1 MRATGCAFA
10 LVLAALLWL
19 VIVAVALALGVA
31 FGFLKASG
39 LW

>member
-10 LVLAALLWL
+10 LVLGALLWL
-19 VIVAVALALGVA
+19 VIIAIGLALGSA

-39 LW
+39 LG